1 MFNTYNLCY
10 LYSFQYLEI
19 FSILRLKFCPAMS
32 YYLNQIYA
40 QIIKVNS
47 WILLHCSEKN
57 IYNQEPSQKRV
68 L

>member
-1 MFNTYNLCY
+1 
-10 LYSFQYLEI
+10 
-19 FSILRLKFCPAMS
+19 MS